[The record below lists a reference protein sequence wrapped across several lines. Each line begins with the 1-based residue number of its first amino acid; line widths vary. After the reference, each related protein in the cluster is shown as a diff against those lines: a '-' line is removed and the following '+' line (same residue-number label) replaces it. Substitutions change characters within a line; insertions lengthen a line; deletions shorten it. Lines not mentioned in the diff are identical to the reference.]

1 MLGSTSRLKY
11 AWRNDNSDAV
21 IFIDGNNLYHNIRA
35 MGVRPG
41 DIDFEKLVNFVCS
54 EFKCN
59 RKAVYYYN
67 SEPDISDGDDKYYS
81 AQRFFSSLRK
91 IGFIVKTRK
100 LQKQSNEKE
109 INARIRVI
117 DDEAYCFKC
126 RPLAEKMCT
135 ECIGRFSKKEKG
147 IDVWL
152 AVDMLNLCV
161 LRNECEM
168 CILVS
173 GDGDFLPAL
182 DIVKKSGKEVA
193 SAFVY
198 YGYSNLL
205 RQNHKFRTI
214 TDQEIDGLLRP
225 NHF

>member
-1 MLGSTSRLKY
+1 MLGSTSLLTFD
-11 AWRNDNSDAV
+11 WRNDNSDAV
-21 IFIDGNNLYHNIRA
+21 VFIDGNNLYHNIKA

-67 SEPDISDGDDKYYS
+67 SEPDISDGSEKYYS
-81 AQRFFSSLRK
+81 AQRFFSGLRK
-91 IGFIVKTRK
+91 IGFVVKTRK

-109 INARIRVI
+109 IKERIRVI

-147 IDVWL
+147 IDVL
-152 AVDMLNLCV
+152 IAIDMLNLCA
-161 LRNECEM
+161 LGSEYGM
-168 CILVS
+168 CILMS
-173 GDGDFLPAL
+173 GDADFIPAL

-198 YGYSNLL
+198 HGYSNDL
-205 RQNHKFRTI
+205 RQKHRFRAI
-214 TDQEIDGLLRP
+214 RDDELDGLLRAD
-225 NHF
+225 HF